1 MAAER
6 APPLRAPAPPAPPS
20 SAASAAT
27 EPPART
33 GLSLPGILHFIQHE
47 WARFEAEKGRWEAE
61 RAELQAQVAF
71 LQGERKGQE
80 NLKLDLVRRIR
91 MLEFALKQERSKYHK
106 LKFGTEVPG
115 EKRPE
120 EPVSN
125 GPVELE
131 GAWKEGRQLLR
142 QYLEEVGYSDTIL
155 DMRSRRVRSLLG
167 RNPPGIPGIP
177 GISGIPGIPAA
188 PPSPGSPPSP
198 PPPTESLLL
207 RRIEEQIQR
216 NAGKEP
222 DPGLSPSPPEEDSD
236 EEEEPEGPSPT
247 PGPPQ
252 IHRRGKPEE
261 EEEEDEDEDEEDSED
276 ALGEFDFLGTPGD
289 TLGTPGDIRESHRC
303 HLRDGDLGPPRPPEV
318 SPGLPAEALAL
329 DGLGDLA
336 ELTVTND
343 NDGGDVSCG
352 RPLSPKRSWSPR
364 LTLRSHYDAVRALAF
379 VPCHPAL
386 VTASEDATLKLWNLQ
401 KPLVPKRSA
410 ALDVEPVYAFRGH
423 RSAALDVEP
432 VYAFRGHRGA
442 VLAVAVAAGGGA
454 GDSAGDTGDGAGD
467 TGDTGDIGLCC
478 SAGLDARIRCWR
490 LPALDSDPYDGYDPG
505 VLRGV
510 LEGHEDAVWGLAF
523 DVTGRHLASCSA
535 DGTVRLWDPRGDGSG
550 GGTCLSVLDGHKD
563 HGVPTSVAFVATQ
576 PAHLVAGFRSGA
588 TVLYDLEATKATL
601 VSPNG
606 GGSGQVNQ
614 VVAHPWQPL
623 TITASDDR
631 AIRYL
636 DNRTG
641 KVVHSMVAHLD
652 AVTCLALDPSGAFL
666 LSGSH
671 DCSLRLWHLCER
683 TCVQELPAHRRKHHE
698 AVLAVAFHP
707 RRPLSA
713 SAGADGLAKVFV

>member
-6 APPLRAPAPPAPPS
+6 APPARAQPPPSPPAPG
-20 SAASAAT
+20 AAAA

-106 LKFGTEVPG
+106 LKFGTEAPG

-131 GAWKEGRQLLR
+131 GVWKEGRQLLR
-142 QYLEEVGYSDTIL
+142 QYLEEVGYTDTIL
-155 DMRSRRVRSLLG
+155 DMRSRRLRSLLG
-167 RNPPGIPGIP
+167 RNPPGIPENSLAIPENPLAIPENSSGIL
-177 GISGIPGIPAA
+177 GISGIPGA
-188 PPSPGSPPSP
+188 PPSPPSP
-198 PPPTESLLL
+198 PPPAESLLL

-216 NAGKEP
+216 NAGKEAG
-222 DPGLSPSPPEEDSD
+222 PGLSPSPPEDDSD

-247 PGPPQ
+247 PG
-252 IHRRGKPEE
+252 HAHNRRRGKGVPKVP
-261 EEEEDEDEDEEDSED
+261 EEDEDDDEDDEDSED

-289 TLGTPGDIRESHRC
+289 SLGTPGDISESHRC
-303 HLRDGDLGPPRPPEV
+303 HLRDGDLGPPRPPGPLRPPEGV
-318 SPGLPAEALAL
+318 PSDALAL

-343 NDGGDVSCG
+343 NDGGDVPDG
-352 RPLSPKRSWSPR
+352 RALSPKRSWSPR

-386 VTASEDATLKLWNLQ
+386 VTASEDATLKLWNLH
-401 KPLVPKRSA
+401 KPLVPKK
-410 ALDVEPVYAFRGH
+410 
-423 RSAALDVEP
+423 SAALDVEP
-432 VYAFRGHRGA
+432 VYAFRGHRGP
-442 VLAVAVAAGGGA
+442 VLAVAV
-454 GDSAGDTGDGAGD
+454 SAGD
-467 TGDTGDIGLCC
+467 TGDTGDTGDSGGSGLCC
-478 SAGLDARIRCWR
+478 SAGVDARIRCWR

-505 VLRGV
+505 VLRGF
-510 LEGHEDAVWGLAF
+510 LDGHSDAVWALSF

-535 DGTVRLWDPRGDGSG
+535 DGTVRLWDPRGDSG
-550 GGTCLSVLDGHKD
+550 GGTGGGTGTGTCLSVLDGHKD
-563 HGVPTSVAFVATQ
+563 HGVPTSVTFVPTQ
-576 PAHLVAGFRSGA
+576 PAQLVAGFRSGA
-588 TVLYDLEATKATL
+588 TVLYDLEVTKATL

-614 VVAHPWQPL
+614 VVAHPSQPL

-631 AIRYL
+631 GIRYL

-671 DCSLRLWHLCER
+671 DCSLRLWHLCQR
-683 TCVQELPAHRRKHHE
+683 TCVQELPAHRRKHEE

-707 RRPLSA
+707 RRALSA
-713 SAGADGLAKVFV
+713 SAGADALAKVFV

>member
-6 APPLRAPAPPAPPS
+6 APPARAQPPPPGPAPGPAPGPV
-20 SAASAAT
+20 AGP
-27 EPPART
+27 EPAART

-71 LQGERKGQE
+71 LQGERQGQE
-80 NLKLDLVRRIR
+80 SLKLDLVRRIR
-91 MLEFALKQERSKYHK
+91 MLEFALKQERSKLQK
-106 LKFGTEVPG
+106 LKLGAEAAPG

-120 EPVSN
+120 EPLSN

-131 GAWKEGRQLLR
+131 GAWKDGRRLLR
-142 QYLEEVGYSDTIL
+142 QYLEELGYSDTIL
-155 DMRSRRVRSLLG
+155 AMRSRRLRALLA
-167 RNPPGIPGIP
+167 RGIPGIP
-177 GISGIPGIPAA
+177 GISGIIPGIPGIPAA

-198 PPPTESLLL
+198 PPPAESLLL

-222 DPGLSPSPPEEDSD
+222 QRGLSPSPPEEDSD

-247 PGPPQ
+247 PGPPR
-252 IHRRGKPEE
+252 RRGKSVPKVPEE
-261 EEEEDEDEDEEDSED
+261 DEDEDEDEEDSED

-303 HLRDGDLGPPRPPEV
+303 HLRDGDLGPPRPPE
-318 SPGLPAEALAL
+318 GLPAEALAL

-343 NDGGDVSCG
+343 NDGGDV
-352 RPLSPKRSWSPR
+352 PPSPRRVWSPR
-364 LTLRSHYDAVRALAF
+364 LTLRSHFDAVRAVAF

-401 KPLVPKRSA
+401 KPLVPNK
-410 ALDVEPVYAFRGH
+410 
-423 RSAALDVEP
+423 SAALDVEP
-432 VYAFRGHRGA
+432 VYAFRGHRGP
-442 VLAVAVAAGGGA
+442 VLAVAVAAGDS
-454 GDSAGDTGDGAGD
+454 GDI
-467 TGDTGDIGLCC
+467 GDIGLCC
-478 SAGLDARIRCWR
+478 SAGVDAQIRCWR
-490 LPALDSDPYDGYDPG
+490 LPGLDSDPYDGYDPG
-505 VLRGV
+505 VLRG
-510 LEGHEDAVWGLAF
+510 LLAGHSDAVWGLSF
-523 DVTGRHLASCSA
+523 DGAGRRLASCSA
-535 DGTVRLWDPRGDGSG
+535 DGTVRLWDPRGDRDSGDSG
-550 GGTCLSVLDGHKD
+550 GGTCLGVLDGHAE
-563 HGVPTSVAFVATQ
+563 HGVPTSVTFVPTQ

-606 GGSGQVNQ
+606 GGRAQVNQ
-614 VVAHPWQPL
+614 VVTHPSQPL

-636 DNRTG
+636 DMRTG
-641 KVVHSMVAHLD
+641 AVVHSVVAHLD
-652 AVTCLALDPSGAFL
+652 AVTCLALDSSGDTL
-666 LSGSH
+666 MSGSH
-671 DCSLRLWHLCER
+671 DCSLRLWHLCQR
-683 TCVQELPAHRRKHHE
+683 TCVCHTCPVTPVSH
-698 AVLAVAFHP
+698 
-707 RRPLSA
+707 LSHL
-713 SAGADGLAKVFV
+713 SVVPTGHDCSLRLWHLCQRT